1 MPGPITVRFAGP
13 LLAATAVFLFP
24 LGLFPFGA
32 FAQTQQLPTA
42 ATTASV
48 TADTLTVFAEMSR
61 SSEAVRSLAKGD
73 SVFVDLRIDQGG
85 LKWCGIRMT
94 AQTGRLGFA
103 DCKGLVRT
111 SATMVTGGSGAASSA
126 LGSGSRSGPVE
137 IPFARPASPT
147 QSGYAVVRAEVV
159 KEGVIDSGYIAS
171 AEAQARSG
179 GSAAVTR
186 AALAHY
192 AAAEFELAQHDPD
205 RAIEHLEAMEPFAGQ
220 QRELLYACL
229 VGRGYAL
236 LLKSEFS
243 AALDPISRARKLIPN
258 AASAATLAGWAHYR
272 LNQSDDALADFQAA
286 QRLAPSASVTS
297 MLEKVKRDKEAEG
310 DFREGASSHFVVR
323 YHGGA
328 TRSLASDVT
337 HVLEDQ
343 FQSLRNELRYTPPEP
358 IAVILYT
365 QESFR
370 DVTRSPGWAG
380 ALNDGKIRVPVQGIE
395 TVSDELTRILRHE
408 LTHSF
413 VFQKTSGR
421 APTWLQEGLAQWME
435 GRRTNGDAAQL
446 VAFYEQG
453 QGKQLRYYDDSWMR
467 FSPGQ
472 ARYAYAWSLA
482 VVEMIEAQEGSD
494 GVNRLLEA
502 ERRESSR
509 ETALR
514 EGLRMNFSRL
524 DDATVEYL
532 KTTYLQ

>member
-1 MPGPITVRFAGP
+1 LPGPITWRLTGSLF
-13 LLAATAVFLFP
+13 AATAVPFFP
-24 LGLFPFGA
+24 CVA
-32 FAQTQQLPTA
+32 HAQTQQLPTA

-48 TADTLTVFAEMSR
+48 TADTLTVFTEMSR
-61 SSEAVRSLAKGD
+61 SSEVVKSLTKGD
-73 SVFVDLRIDQGG
+73 SVYVDLRIDQGG
-85 LKWCGIRMT
+85 MKWCGIRMT
-94 AQTGRLGFA
+94 AQTNRLGFA

-111 SATMVTGGSGAASSA
+111 SAPMVAGGSSSPSSA
-126 LGSGSRSGPVE
+126 LGSSSRSGPVE

-147 QSGYAVVRAEVV
+147 QSGYAAVKAEVV
-159 KEGVIDSGYIAS
+159 KEGVIDSGFIAIT
-171 AEAQARSG
+171 EAQARSG

-192 AAAEFELAQHDPD
+192 AAAEFELGQHDSD
-205 RAIEHLEAMEPFAGQ
+205 RAIEHFDAMEPFAGQ
-220 QRELLYACL
+220 QRELLYSCL

-243 AALDPISRARKLIPN
+243 AALDPISRARKLIPT
-258 AASAATLAGWAHYR
+258 AASAALLAGWAHYR
-272 LNQSDDALADFQAA
+272 LNQSDDAIADFQVA
-286 QRLAPSASVTS
+286 QRLQPSASVAS
-297 MLEKVKRDKEAEG
+297 MLEKAKRDKEAEG
-310 DFREGASSHFVVR
+310 DFREGESSHFLVR

-343 FQSLRNELRYTPPEP
+343 FQSLRNELRFTPPEP

-380 ALNDGKIRVPVQGIE
+380 ALNDGKIRVPVQGID

-446 VAFYEQG
+446 VAFYEQA
-453 QGKQLRYYDDSWMR
+453 QGRQLRYFDDSWMR

-482 VVEMIEAQEGSD
+482 VVEMIEAQQGSD
-494 GVNRLLEA
+494 GINRLLEA
-502 ERRESSR
+502 ERTESSR
-509 ETALR
+509 EGALR
-514 EGLRMNFSRL
+514 EGLRMNFSSL
-524 DDATVEYL
+524 DDATIDYL
-532 KTTYLQ
+532 KKTYLQ

>member
-1 MPGPITVRFAGP
+1 MSAPKTPRLAAS
-13 LLAATAVFLFP
+13 LLAVTALST
-24 LGLFPFGA
+24 LPFSV

-48 TADTLTVFAEMSR
+48 TAGNLTVFAEMRR
-61 SSEAVRSLAKGD
+61 SSEVVRSLAKGD
-73 SVFVDLRIDQGG
+73 SVYVDLRIDQAGM
-85 LKWCGIRMT
+85 KWCGIRLT
-94 AQTGRLGFA
+94 AQSNRLGFA

-111 SATMVTGGSGAASSA
+111 SAPMVTGGSGSA
-126 LGSGSRSGPVE
+126 GSTFGSGARSGPIE

-147 QSGYAVVRAEVV
+147 QSGYAAVKAEVV
-159 KEGVIDSGYIAS
+159 KDGVIDSGYIATT
-171 AEAQARSG
+171 EAQARSG
-179 GSAAVTR
+179 GSVAVTR

-192 AAAEFELAQHDPD
+192 AAAEYELAQHDPD
-205 RAIEHLEAMEPFAGQ
+205 RAIEHFDAMEPFAGQ

-236 LLKSEFS
+236 LLKSEYS

-258 AASAATLAGWAHYR
+258 AASAAMLAGWAHYR
-272 LNQSDDALADFQAA
+272 LNQSDDALADLQTA
-286 QRLAPSASVTS
+286 QRLAPSTS
-297 MLEKVKRDKEAEG
+297 IAGMLDKVKRDKEAEG
-310 DFREGASSHFVVR
+310 DFREGESSHFVVR

-380 ALNDGKIRVPVQGIE
+380 ALNDGKIRVPVQGID

-421 APTWLQEGLAQWME
+421 APTWLQEGLAQYME
-435 GRRTNGDAAQL
+435 GRRTNGDAATL
-446 VAFYEQG
+446 VGIFDQG

-482 VVEMIEAQEGSD
+482 VVEMIEAEQGSD
-494 GVNRLLEA
+494 GINRLLEA
-502 ERRESSR
+502 ERTESSR
-509 ETALR
+509 EVALR
-514 EGLRMNFSRL
+514 QGLRMNFTNL
-524 DDATVEYL
+524 DGATIDYL
-532 KTTYLQ
+532 KKTYPQ

>member
-1 MPGPITVRFAGP
+1 MRRQRTPRAIGWLLLPTVS
-13 LLAATAVFLFP
+13 LLVSGTARS
-24 LGLFPFGA
+24 
-32 FAQTQQLPTA
+32 QTQQLPTA

-48 TADTLTVFAEMSR
+48 TAETLTVFAGMDR
-61 SSEAVRSLAKGD
+61 SSDVVRSLNKGD
-73 SVFVDLRIDQGG
+73 AVYVDLRIDQGTM
-85 LKWCGIRMT
+85 KWCGIRLT
-94 AQTGRLGFA
+94 AQANRLGFA
-103 DCKGLVRT
+103 DCRGLVRT
-111 SATMVTGGSGAASSA
+111 SAPMVTGGSGVAGSLPSSVT
-126 LGSGSRSGPVE
+126 RSAPAE
-137 IPFARPASPT
+137 IPFARPAAPT
-147 QSGYAVVRAEVV
+147 QSGYAAVKAEVIN
-159 KEGVIDSGYIAS
+159 EGVVDSGYIAT

-179 GSAAVTR
+179 GSVAVTR

-192 AAAEFELAQHDPD
+192 AAAEFELSQHDPD
-205 RAIEHLEAMEPFAGQ
+205 RAIEHFEAMEPFAGQ

-243 AALDPISRARKLIPN
+243 AALDPISRARKLLPN
-258 AASAATLAGWAHYR
+258 APSAPMLSGWAHYR
-272 LNQSDDALADFQAA
+272 LNQSDDAIADFQTA
-286 QRLAPSASVTS
+286 QRLAPSASVAG
-297 MLEKVKRDKEAEG
+297 MLEKAKRDKETEG

-328 TRSLASDVT
+328 TRSLASDVI

-413 VFQKTSGR
+413 IFQKTSGR

-435 GRRTNGDAAQL
+435 GRRTNGDAATL
-446 VAFYEQG
+446 VAIFDQG
-453 QGKQLRYYDDSWMR
+453 QGKPLRYYDDSWMR

-482 VVEMIEAQEGSD
+482 VVEMIEAREGGD
-494 GVNRLLEA
+494 GINRLLEA
-502 ERRESSR
+502 ERVESSR
-509 ETALR
+509 EAALR
-514 EGLRMNFSRL
+514 EGLRMNFSSL
-524 DDATVEYL
+524 DDATIEYL
-532 KTTYLQ
+532 RKTYLQ